1 MRALEVV
8 ELTGRPFAATLPE
21 PAARYDTVQ
30 IGLDRADLDERVAAR
45 VDRMWAAGLVA
56 EVRALERRG
65 LRDGPTA
72 SRALGYQQ
80 VLALGDT
87 PEARAGT
94 VTATRRFVR
103 RQRSW
108 FRRDPR
114 VRWLD
119 AARARPAGASA
130 YPRPVSEDARWTR
143 FVKGH
148 GTENDFVVLPDAPP
162 LDPQTVRALCDR
174 RAGIGADGVLR
185 VQRGAGVDGGF
196 VMDYWNA
203 DGSVAEMC
211 GNGIRVFARY
221 LRRRRAGRAGHAA
234 GRHPGRRPHRAGAA
248 GRGRDGRDGRARCA
262 LEAAPTVGGR
272 PGTAV
277 SMGNPHVVVE
287 LPDLAALDAL
297 DLSRPPDVRPPLP
310 DGQNVEW
317 AVRRGPRSLAV
328 RVHERGVGE
337 TRSCGTGVCAAVVAA
352 VAWSGG
358 AGLDDAWTVDVP
370 GGRLTV
376 TWLSA
381 GPVLLSGPAV
391 LVARGEVDLAALSRR

>member
-1 MRALEVV
+1 V
-8 ELTGRPFAATLPE
+8 
-21 PAARYDTVQ
+21 
-30 IGLDRADLDERVAAR
+30 
-45 VDRMWAAGLVA
+45 
-56 EVRALERRG
+56 
-65 LRDGPTA
+65 
-72 SRALGYQQ
+72 
-80 VLALGDT
+80 
-87 PEARAGT
+87 
-94 VTATRRFVR
+94 
-103 RQRSW
+103 
-108 FRRDPR
+108 
-114 VRWLD
+114 
-119 AARARPAGASA
+119 
-130 YPRPVSEDARWTR
+130 R

-174 RAGIGADGVLR
+174 RAGIGGDGVLR
-185 VQRGAGVDGGF
+185 LERAVDGGF

-211 GNGIRVFARY
+211 GNGIRVYARY
-221 LRRRRAGRAGHAA
+221 LVDAGLAEPGTLAIGTRAGLRTVQVPPAGDVTVEM
-234 GRHPGRRPHRAGAA
+234 GAPVPM
-248 GRGRDGRDGRARCA
+248 
-262 LEAAPTVGGR
+262 EAAPTVGGR

-297 DLSRPPDVRPPLP
+297 ELARPPDVRPSLP
-310 DGQNVEW
+310 DGQNVEFV
-317 AVRRGPRSLAV
+317 VRRGPRALAM

-352 VAWSGG
+352 VAWGDG
-358 AGLDDAWTVDVP
+358 EGLDDPWTVDVP

-391 LVARGEVDLAALSRR
+391 LVAHGEFDPAALIPPLTRSVGP

>member
-1 MRALEVV
+1 M
-8 ELTGRPFAATLPE
+8 
-21 PAARYDTVQ
+21 
-30 IGLDRADLDERVAAR
+30 
-45 VDRMWAAGLVA
+45 
-56 EVRALERRG
+56 
-65 LRDGPTA
+65 
-72 SRALGYQQ
+72 
-80 VLALGDT
+80 
-87 PEARAGT
+87 
-94 VTATRRFVR
+94 
-103 RQRSW
+103 
-108 FRRDPR
+108 
-114 VRWLD
+114 
-119 AARARPAGASA
+119 
-130 YPRPVSEDARWTR
+130 R

-185 VQRGAGVDGGF
+185 LERGGAGVDGGF

-211 GNGIRVFARY
+211 GNGIRVYARY
-221 LRRRRAGRAGHAA
+221 LVDAGLAEPGTLAIGTRAGVRTVQVPPAGDVTVEM
-234 GRHPGRRPHRAGAA
+234 GAPA
-248 GRGRDGRDGRARCA
+248 P

-297 DLSRPPDVRPPLP
+297 DLARPPEVRPPLP
-310 DGQNVEW
+310 DGQNVEFV
-317 AVRRGPRSLAV
+317 VRRGPRALAM

-352 VAWSGG
+352 VAWADGD
-358 AGLDDAWTVDVP
+358 GLDDPWTVDVP

-391 LVARGEVDLAALSRR
+391 LVARGEVDPAALSRR